1 MPQQPPRSRRSLQNF
16 KANSQKTDAP
26 LLKQEACEIIQ
37 GSKELLQ
44 CPPPPG
50 CVSDSSLTLG
60 QSSNTP
66 FRFFPQLLLL
76 PHNRA
81 AQTEPVSHLG
91 ETCSSLSASAHWGQ
105 RKTNQRHATT
115 ATAEHPYSSRSADYS
130 YSPWAWSTLKNLL
143 RRIKAHKTSLSAVSL
158 GILGALSFGT
168 PGFADHIK
176 DKNSD
181 RKVGTCPSFSELD
194 SGATYGYV
202 YYPEYDLNVWWLTPG
217 GGLFSGRRCHA
228 PNRPPVPV
236 KGVSLPLPDIRLP
249 ESGSYTVTDDGGPR
263 TITGTPTIFGV
274 FLDPDGDHRG
284 SGFSMS
290 HEITSSNPNI
300 EFNRGSITVK
310 EQVTATTTIT
320 VTGTDISGDSASTS
334 FTIAVFFEDDQTENA
349 PEEIEEEQDMPEE
362 DEENRPPIVIRQIG
376 GAFGQILDII
386 KVPTTSFNLSQYFR
400 DPDGDDLT
408 YTAVSSDDSKVRASI
423 SGNTLTIGAI
433 GLATLK
439 DRVNVT
445 VTANDGNGGTVS
457 TDFLVTVTNKESSEV
472 IEEVIEEAPGEII
485 EEILKG
491 KAEDIAIKALSAIVG
506 GIIGNG
512 PGTAVG
518 LKVGDGIIGFKNT
531 LKGGKAAGEILIN
544 SNDGFNN
551 ETEFNRLAENLYI
564 HQEAL
569 QNGNISLD
577 QAFSGQTFSFPLNL
591 SQASIEDPESSSPRF
606 IALFT
611 GGVDFTSFSDN
622 TPGLDFDGSS
632 TSYGLGIDVF
642 PNTNVP
648 LLTGLHLAFTNSN
661 IDFEDTEPDV
671 KGTYNLNMFSIHPS
685 IAWDVT
691 DSLTVWTTLGYGRP
705 NTETTIESIDNI
717 DVEDATHSS
726 SGDFFSVAGGASYRV
741 WQSDASALSLNLSGT
756 TTTILDNDFQEGRL
770 ATQFSHD
777 FGQLQTSA
785 DLALLLSDSDPSAM
799 ELSGHLDWLPDQG
812 RLSGSTNARVLL
824 FGDDRSEWGIGGS
837 VTLLPG
843 ERGEGLS
850 IALQPSFGQSTSS
863 LSSLHLDPFS
873 FSDPT
878 ELALSTSPLTAR
890 LNAEVAY
897 GFRTGNHA
905 LLTPYI
911 DASLAHS
918 SNTYTTGLRYELD
931 TGLDLDLSASH
942 RQRSSG
948 SNDNRFFLQ
957 LRSDL

>member
-1 MPQQPPRSRRSLQNF
+1 
-16 KANSQKTDAP
+16 
-26 LLKQEACEIIQ
+26 
-37 GSKELLQ
+37 
-44 CPPPPG
+44 
-50 CVSDSSLTLG
+50 
-60 QSSNTP
+60 
-66 FRFFPQLLLL
+66 
-76 PHNRA
+76 
-81 AQTEPVSHLG
+81 
-91 ETCSSLSASAHWGQ
+91 
-105 RKTNQRHATT
+105 
-115 ATAEHPYSSRSADYS
+115 
-130 YSPWAWSTLKNLL
+130 
-143 RRIKAHKTSLSAVSL
+143 
-158 GILGALSFGT
+158 
-168 PGFADHIK
+168 
-176 DKNSD
+176 
-181 RKVGTCPSFSELD
+181 
-194 SGATYGYV
+194 
-202 YYPEYDLNVWWLTPG
+202 
-217 GGLFSGRRCHA
+217 
-228 PNRPPVPV
+228 
-236 KGVSLPLPDIRLP
+236 
-249 ESGSYTVTDDGGPR
+249 
-263 TITGTPTIFGV
+263 
-274 FLDPDGDHRG
+274 
-284 SGFSMS
+284 
-290 HEITSSNPNI
+290 
-300 EFNRGSITVK
+300 
-310 EQVTATTTIT
+310 
-320 VTGTDISGDSASTS
+320 
-334 FTIAVFFEDDQTENA
+334 
-349 PEEIEEEQDMPEE
+349 MPEE

-408 YTAVSSDDSKVRASI
+408 YTAVSSDDSKVRASV

-472 IEEVIEEAPGEII
+472 IEEVIEEAIEETV
-485 EEILKG
+485 EEILET
-491 KAEDIAIKALSAIVG
+491 KAEDLAIQAASAAVGAAVG
-506 GIIGNG
+506 GV
-512 PGTAVG
+512 PGAKAG
-518 LKVGDGIIGFKNT
+518 WKAGKKVTKYKNRIKNT
-531 LKGGKAAGEILIN
+531 LEGGKAAGEMFIN
-544 SNDGFNN
+544 SNDGFSN

-622 TPGLDFDGSS
+622 TPGLDFDGST

-691 DSLTVWTTLGYGRP
+691 DSLTVWTILGYGRP

-717 DVEDATHSS
+717 DVKDATHTS

-741 WQSDASALSLNLSGT
+741 WQSDASALSINLSGST
-756 TTTILDNDFQEGRL
+756 ASLLDNDFQEGRL

-911 DASLAHS
+911 DAFLAHNT
-918 SNTYTTGLRYELD
+918 NTYTTGLRYQLD
-931 TGLDLDLSASH
+931 SGLDLDLSASH

-948 SNDNRFFLQ
+948 NNDNRFFLQ